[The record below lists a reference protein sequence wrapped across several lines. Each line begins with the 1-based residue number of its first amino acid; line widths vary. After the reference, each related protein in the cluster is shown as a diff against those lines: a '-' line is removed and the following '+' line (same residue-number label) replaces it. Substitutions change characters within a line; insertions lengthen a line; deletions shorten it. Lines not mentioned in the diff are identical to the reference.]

1 MRAFT
6 AIAGI
11 LFGLIFV
18 VHIARLVA
26 EGAGPLHNPL
36 FILMSLVSLVL
47 SIWSFVLL
55 FRQGKKTG

>member
-11 LFGLIFV
+11 LFGLLFV

-36 FILMSLVSLVL
+36 FILVSIVSLVL
-47 SIWSFVLL
+47 SIWAFVLL
-55 FRQGKKTG
+55 FRQGRKAG

>member
-11 LFGLIFV
+11 LFGLLFV

-36 FILMSLVSLVL
+36 FILVSIVSLVL

-55 FRQGKKTG
+55 FRQGKAG